1 MMNIRLTMEELKA
14 LINKIE
20 KAVPKKPSLN
30 ILECIRLKAADNK
43 LIATAT
49 DCDIELNI
57 IQETEVL
64 TEGTCY
70 IKLADI
76 KKVLKLKADYL
87 TIKYQENDGKIYI
100 STGKKL

>member
-57 IQETEVL
+57 IQETGL
-64 TEGTCY
+64 F
-70 IKLADI
+70 
-76 KKVLKLKADYL
+76 
-87 TIKYQENDGKIYI
+87 NN
-100 STGKKL
+100 